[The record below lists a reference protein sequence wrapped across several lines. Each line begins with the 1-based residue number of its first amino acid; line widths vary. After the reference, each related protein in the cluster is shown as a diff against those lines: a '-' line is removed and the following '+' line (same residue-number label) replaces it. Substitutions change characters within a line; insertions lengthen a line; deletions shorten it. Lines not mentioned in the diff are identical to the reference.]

1 MSMQKVAMRQKPSFD
16 CAKATTKAEKIIC
29 SDESGDL
36 QNLDR
41 YMSKIYTQ
49 LRSELKKVNDTKR
62 LHSILHSQI
71 AFIKEANTM
80 PLSDNLQDLYEDRI
94 LRCCKL

>member
-1 MSMQKVAMRQKPSFD
+1 MQKVAMRQKPSFD
-16 CAKATTKAEKIIC
+16 YAKTTTKAEKIIC

-49 LRSELKKVNDTKR
+49 LRSELKK
-62 LHSILHSQI
+62 
-71 AFIKEANTM
+71 
-80 PLSDNLQDLYEDRI
+80 
-94 LRCCKL
+94 

>member
-29 SDESGDL
+29 SDESGVL

-41 YMSKIYTQ
+41 YMIKIYTQ
-49 LRSELKKVNDTKR
+49 LRSELKK
-62 LHSILHSQI
+62 
-71 AFIKEANTM
+71 
-80 PLSDNLQDLYEDRI
+80 
-94 LRCCKL
+94 